1 MESGGEGTANARST
15 RSSGRLVGWTCIL
28 APGETTRRAGNRLML
43 AAAVCELPYVA
54 AKRRKVPTSRPSD
67 RGCCPFAARGRVP
80 DADGVGAGA
89 FCLLMS
95 HETPGDR
102 GSRALPSPYRARA
115 VVSPGVSCRGAR
127 SHAGWG
133 ASTGTE
139 AGLWMTLG
147 TSRAGML
154 TGAGRAVD
162 NPVDGWGRPPEREF
176 SLPARPAPK
185 AARVLWTG
193 KSWRP
198 RVATRCD
205 TPGDERIEGS

>member
-1 MESGGEGTANARST
+1 MESGGEGTANARSK
-15 RSSGRLVGWTCIL
+15 RSSGRLVGWTCIP

-54 AKRRKVPTSRPSD
+54 AMRRKAPASRPSD

-80 DADGVGAGA
+80 DVDGIGAGA

-127 SHAGWG
+127 SHAGPG
-133 ASTGTE
+133 ASTRTP
-139 AGLWMTLG
+139 ASLWTALG
-147 TSRAGML
+147 TSGAPLL
-154 TGAGRAVD
+154 TATRPAVD
-162 NPVDGWGRPPEREF
+162 NRAAAWGRAGERK
-176 SLPARPAPK
+176 SIRRRRPARK
-185 AARVLWTG
+185 ARRPLWTA
-193 KSWRP
+193 KSCREP
-198 RVATRCD
+198 VRYSGR
-205 TPGDERIEGS
+205 